1 MRVTNSWATTHT
13 SPLRERN
20 KKLLQGE
27 GKETTSA
34 RYKRKGKDT
43 NNQVGQE
50 TIKGSKAGSKL
61 WTLAQPLRERE

>member
-1 MRVTNSWATTHT
+1 MRVQIVGPPHT

-20 KKLLQGE
+20 KKLLQGK

-43 NNQVGQE
+43 NSQVGQE
-50 TIKGSKAGSKL
+50 TIEGSKAGSKL
-61 WTLAQPLRERE
+61 WTLDHRCMSASD